1 MTSARVIF
9 LIRGNISKFTEWNWI
24 IAMLTFK
31 YLDIKNWNIVDIYH
45 VNWRKTELFYENI
58 YQVVRDITRDVFQAY
73 KKENKK

>member
-31 YLDIKNWNIVDIYH
+31 YLDIKNWNIVDTYH